1 MKVDLQY
8 RDLLPYTYESPNTAE
23 HIRILSNM
31 QGMLY
36 NKPLKTATEQARR
49 MRFFH
54 FHSCLLITVIAPK

>member
-1 MKVDLQY
+1 MNVDLQY

-36 NKPLKTATEQARR
+36 NVPLKTATEQARQ
-49 MRFFH
+49 MRFFR
-54 FHSCLLITVIAPK
+54 FHTY